1 MRIHEF
7 AKEINT
13 ENKKIIEILERNNIA
28 GKKHSSSISD
38 SEKKLVLDALK
49 GASTAKK
56 TEAPKK

>member
-7 AKEINT
+7 AKQLNT

-56 TEAPKK
+56 CHQ